1 MPYTAKHR
9 YAPLSARKARLVVD
23 QIRGLDVQAAL
34 DLLQFQSQ
42 RAAMFTRQVVQS
54 AMANADEQEA
64 DIENLIVAEARV
76 DEGPS
81 MKRVWA
87 RGRGRADML
96 KHRTCH
102 IIVTLD
108 AAAQG

>member
-1 MPYTAKHR
+1 MPYTAMHR
-9 YAPLSARKARLVVD
+9 YAPMSARKARLVVD
-23 QIRGLDVQAAL
+23 QIRGLGVQDAL
-34 DLLQFQSQ
+34 DLLQFQPQ
-42 RAAMFTRQVVQS
+42 RAAGFTRQVVRS

-64 DIENLIVAEARV
+64 DVEDLVVSEARV

-81 MKRVWA
+81 TKRVWA

-102 IIVTLD
+102 IIITLD
-108 AAAQG
+108 ESATV

>member
-1 MPYTAKHR
+1 MIYRAKHR
-9 YAPLSARKARLVVD
+9 YAPMSARKARLVVD
-23 QIRGLDVQAAL
+23 LIRGLPVQKAL
-34 DLLQFQSQ
+34 DVLQFQPQ
-42 RAAMFTRQVVQS
+42 RAAHYTRLVVKS
-54 AMANADEQEA
+54 ALANADDREG
-64 DIENLIVAEARV
+64 DVENLVVSEARV

-102 IIVTLD
+102 IIVALD
-108 AAAQG
+108 DGRNE